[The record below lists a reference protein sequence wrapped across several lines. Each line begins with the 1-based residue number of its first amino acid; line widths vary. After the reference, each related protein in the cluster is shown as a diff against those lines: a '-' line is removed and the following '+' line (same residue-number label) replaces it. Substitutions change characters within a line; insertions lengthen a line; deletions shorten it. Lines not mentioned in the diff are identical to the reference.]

1 MVLEQQGTPTDHS
14 HCRERGVLYCPGK
27 LWDQHMQAATDKF
40 EYKELEA
47 WEKMKMENT
56 MKGNGTTLFEMGAV

>member
-1 MVLEQQGTPTDHS
+1 MT
-14 HCRERGVLYCPGK
+14 
-27 LWDQHMQAATDKF
+27 WDQHMQAATDKF

-56 MKGNGTTLFEMGAV
+56 MKGNGTTLFDMGAV